1 MSDRNLIRQFNEVA
15 HRDYETA
22 MRYLALS
29 DNNVQRALLQY
40 FEEIDGGG
48 NAPAPA
54 ENSASTGRMGTHPLQ
69 QPPIQLPQENRP
81 DGLPEFRYNEH
92 RNSVTN
98 TSTTLTLPFGRAK
111 SENIKPRGILVRPAA
126 ITNSNGLCCVQD
138 IDAPHVV
145 CTIWKN
151 GISLGDTFIPK
162 NDGQYAVTMEQIH
175 ANQIPASLKE
185 DLCDLE
191 LRYELETDFI

>member
-40 FEEIDGGG
+40 FEEMEGGG

-54 ENSASTGRMGTHPLQ
+54 ESSASTGRMSTHPLP
-69 QPPIQLPQENRP
+69 QPPIRLPRENPP
-81 DGLPEFRYNEH
+81 DGLPEIRYNEH
-92 RNSVTN
+92 RN
-98 TSTTLTLPFGRAK
+98 TSTILTLPFGRAK
-111 SENIKPRGILVRPAA
+111 SENIKPPGVSVRSDFIP
-126 ITNSNGLCCVQD
+126 NCNGLCCVQD

-175 ANQIPASLKE
+175 ANRIPASLNM

-191 LRYELETDFI
+191 LRYDLETDFI